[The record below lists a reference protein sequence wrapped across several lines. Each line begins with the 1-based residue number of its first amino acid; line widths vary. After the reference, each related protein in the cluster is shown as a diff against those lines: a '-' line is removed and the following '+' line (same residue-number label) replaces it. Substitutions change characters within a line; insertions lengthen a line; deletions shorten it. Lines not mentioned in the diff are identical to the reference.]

1 MVIAFLAV
9 SCDNAAG
16 GKKNDDGKKTE
27 QNQNGDGKTDPDQN
41 GGGSSKDLTDEQ
53 LYDLMLL
60 EEYLDFY
67 SYDDELPLPKGVE
80 IKIEED
86 ETSYTEKI
94 TLEDYSPEADIVIN
108 GTDQMKASIETM
120 TEERKSNLTITGMS
134 ISKVIYDVTIKFDLD
149 SGEQQDV
156 KGTITID
163 GKKHNV
169 ADIIEKLKIA
179 DNPDEDEAG
188 DED

>member
-1 MVIAFLAV
+1 
-9 SCDNAAG
+9 
-16 GKKNDDGKKTE
+16 
-27 QNQNGDGKTDPDQN
+27 
-41 GGGSSKDLTDEQ
+41 
-53 LYDLMLL
+53 MLL

>member
-1 MVIAFLAV
+1 MKKRSLAGLIALFMVIAFLAV
-9 SCDNAAG
+9 SCDNAA
-16 GKKNDDGKKTE
+16 
-27 QNQNGDGKTDPDQN
+27 

-67 SYDDELPLPKGVE
+67 SYDDELPPGVE
-80 IKIEED
+80 IAKD
-86 ETSYTEKI
+86 GDLSTSYTEKI
-94 TLEDYSPEADIVIN
+94 TLKDYSPKPGIVIN
-108 GTDQMKASIETM
+108 GTDQKTSLATTATM
-120 TEERKSNLTITGMS
+120 TVERNLTITGMS
-134 ISKVIYDVTIKFDLD
+134 ISKVIYDVTIKFDPE

-169 ADIIEKLKIA
+169 ADIIEK
-179 DNPDEDEAG
+179 
-188 DED
+188 